1 MMQGLFQSFQS
12 ETTCFQAGENEF
24 QEKEEEEEEEG
35 LKVPLFH
42 GCVLRY
48 FKQPTGGADPAS
60 VGVCR
65 LLVLTLN
72 TKEEEKELV
81 VRAFGEEH
89 SVKTALHASF

>member
-1 MMQGLFQSFQS
+1 MFSS
-12 ETTCFQAGENEF
+12 KKNKF

-42 GCVLRY
+42 GCVFRY
-48 FKQPTGGADPAS
+48 FKQPLGGADPAL

-72 TKEEEKELV
+72 TKEEEELV
-81 VRAFGEEH
+81 VRAFEEEH
-89 SVKTALHASF
+89 SVKTALHGSFKTSGLFFSS